1 MASEHEG
8 CASRAASEA
17 CSGLS
22 RAGSRVSRCCPFVS
36 GTRRSAV
43 RGWGGAGTKS
53 AWFYYLNAT
62 EGVISV
68 FGEAFDSGY
77 SSRSACVC
85 PF

>member
-43 RGWGGAGTKS
+43 RGWGVQEQKALGFIT
-53 AWFYYLNAT
+53 
-62 EGVISV
+62 
-68 FGEAFDSGY
+68 
-77 SSRSACVC
+77 
-85 PF
+85 